1 MNKSEGVVEL
11 KGERVAFL
19 FFLLKKEQCFFF
31 FKGAQGLG
39 FGHGVL
45 LLIEGPCYVINIVL
59 FHPRLL
65 MSLVLALHFT

>member
-1 MNKSEGVVEL
+1 MDKSEGVVEL

-19 FFLLKKEQCFFF
+19 FFLLKNECCFF

-45 LLIEGPCYVINIVL
+45 LLIEGPRYVINIFL
-59 FHPRLL
+59 FHPPLL

>member
-19 FFLLKKEQCFFF
+19 FFLLKKEKCFFF

-45 LLIEGPCYVINIVL
+45 LLIEGP
-59 FHPRLL
+59 
-65 MSLVLALHFT
+65 